1 MTKEHATKIIKGAGI
16 ALGGALLAYLSQV
29 IPNEDFGKY
38 TPLVT
43 AAFSIL
49 INIGLKYI
57 DATKGATVTLHERYN
72 DETDQ

>member
-1 MTKEHATKIIKGAGI
+1 MTKEQSLKILKGAGI

-43 AAFSIL
+43 AFFSIA
-49 INIGLKYI
+49 INVGLKYI
-57 DATKGATVTLHERYN
+57 DAQKSTITLHEKYN
-72 DETDQ
+72 EETDQ